1 MNLSENYFTEYRE
14 ILGADSLGKIIYGN
28 DYSDNTILLNP
39 GIIGNLSLSYYND
52 IGTGIYFSMQHV
64 GKQYLDNS
72 ENERKNPN
80 ARNQPGYVDKVI
92 DAYTVFNAGLTINF
106 ASLFGYSGIDKL
118 FKRIETSLRVNNI
131 FDTLYETYGTVDY
144 YGTPYWIPAADRSFY
159 FDLRVGF

>member
-1 MNLSENYFTEYRE
+1 
-14 ILGADSLGKIIYGN
+14 
-28 DYSDNTILLNP
+28 
-39 GIIGNLSLSYYND
+39 
-52 IGTGIYFSMQHV
+52 MQHV

-80 ARNQPGYVDKVI
+80 AHSQPGYVDKVI

-118 FKRIETSLRVNNI
+118 FKKIETSLRVNNL

-144 YGTPYWIPAADRSFY
+144 YGIPHWIPAADRSFY
-159 FDLRVGF
+159 FDLKIGF